1 MKSHVLADDNI
12 RKLLIKL
19 SVPAM
24 TGMLVMALYNIVDTI
39 FVGRGVGTLGI
50 AGLSIV
56 FPVQMIV
63 LAIGQMFGIGSASV
77 ISRSLGEGDIAKA
90 NRVLATIFVFT
101 LIIAA
106 IITCLALVFIDPLLR
121 LFGATEAIFPYAK
134 SYMSIIIF
142 GSVLFITAM
151 TSNNIIRS
159 EGQAKTAML
168 SMILGAGLNI
178 IFDPIFIFVFKMG
191 VAGAAAA
198 SVLAQFIAV
207 IYVLVF
213 FQSGKST
220 LHFRWRSFC
229 LDFAIFWEVVKI
241 GFSSFT
247 RHIAGSLVFI
257 IVNNTLA
264 VYGGDLAIAA
274 YGIIVRF
281 LRLIFMPIFGI
292 AQGLQP
298 IVGYNYGAKKP
309 AKILKALKIG
319 LIYSSI
325 VSTAGLLLIQLF
337 PHFFITIFSADEE
350 LIMIGSKALRMMTLA
365 IPIVGFQ
372 IIGATMFQALGKALP
387 ALFLSMSREILLLIP
402 LVILLPNFWGVTGV
416 WAASPISDVA
426 SALLS
431 FILLY
436 KLVNKLKTMQNIEVT
451 G

>member
-1 MKSHVLADDNI
+1 MKNHVLADNNI
-12 RKLLIKL
+12 KKLLIKL

-77 ISRSLGEGDIAKA
+77 ISRSLGEGDVAKA

-101 LIIAA
+101 IIIAA
-106 IITCLALVFIDPLLR
+106 IITSLALIFIDPLLR

-168 SMILGAGLNI
+168 AMIIGAGLNI
-178 IFDPIFIFVFKMG
+178 ILDPIFIFVFKMG

-207 IYVLVF
+207 IYVLAF

-229 LDFAIFWEVVKI
+229 LDFAIFWEVLKI

-247 RHIAGSLVFI
+247 RHIAGSIVFI

-264 VYGGDLAIAA
+264 IYGGEVAIAA
-274 YGIIVRF
+274 YGIIIRF
-281 LRLIFMPIFGI
+281 LKLIFMPIFGI

-298 IVGYNYGAKKP
+298 IVGYNYGARKP
-309 AKILKALKIG
+309 AKILKALKIA
-319 LIYSSI
+319 LLYSTI
-325 VSTAGLLLIQLF
+325 VSTFGLLLIQLF
-337 PHFFITIFSADEE
+337 PHFFFSIFSSDEE
-350 LIMIGSKALRMMTLA
+350 LIIVGSKALRMMTIA

-372 IIGATMFQALGKALP
+372 IIGSTMFQALGKALP

-402 LVILLPNFWGVTGV
+402 MVIMLPKLMGVTGV
-416 WAASPISDVA
+416 WAAAPISDFA
-426 SALLS
+426 SAILS
-431 FILLY
+431 FVLLL
-436 KLVNKLKTMQNIEVT
+436 KLVNKLKAMPDNEVE

>member
-1 MKSHVLADDNI
+1 MKNHVLADDNI

-77 ISRSLGEGDIAKA
+77 ISRSLGEGDVAKA

-101 LIIAA
+101 LIISA
-106 IITCLALVFIDPLLR
+106 IITSLALIFIDPLLR

-134 SYMSIIIF
+134 SYMGIIIF

-168 SMILGAGLNI
+168 AMIIGAGLNI

-198 SVLAQFIAV
+198 SVLAQLIAV
-207 IYVLVF
+207 IYVIAF

-229 LDFAIFWEVVKI
+229 LDFSIFWEVVKI

-247 RHIAGSLVFI
+247 RHVAGSIVFI

-264 VYGGDLAIAA
+264 IFGGDLAIAA
-274 YGIIVRF
+274 YGIIIRF

-292 AQGLQP
+292 AQGMQP
-298 IVGYNYGAKKP
+298 IVGYNYGAKRP
-309 AKILKALKIG
+309 GKILAVLKIA

-325 VSTAGLLLIQLF
+325 VSIFGLLLIQLF
-337 PHFFITIFSADEE
+337 PHFFISIFSADEE
-350 LIMIGSKALRMMTLA
+350 LIIIGAKALRIMTLA

-402 LVILLPNFWGVTGV
+402 MVLLLPKFWGVTGV
-416 WAASPISDVA
+416 WAASPLSDLAAAV
-426 SALLS
+426 LS
-431 FILLY
+431 FLLLF
-436 KLVNKLKTMQNIEVT
+436 KLVKKLKLIHQADIE

>member
-1 MKSHVLADDNI
+1 MKNHVLADDNI
-12 RKLLIKL
+12 KKLLIKL

-77 ISRSLGEGDIAKA
+77 ISRSLGEGDVAKA

-101 LIIAA
+101 IIISA
-106 IITCLALVFIDPLLR
+106 IITTLALIFIDPLLR
-121 LFGATEAIFPYAK
+121 LFGATDAIFPYAK

-142 GSVLFITAM
+142 GSIFFITAM

-168 SMILGAGLNI
+168 AMIIGAGLNI

-207 IYVLVF
+207 VYVLVF

-229 LDFAIFWEVVKI
+229 LDFAIFWEVIKI

-247 RHIAGSLVFI
+247 RHIAGSIVFI

-264 VYGGDLAIAA
+264 IYGGDLAIAA
-274 YGIIVRF
+274 YGIIIRF
-281 LRLIFMPIFGI
+281 LKLIFMPIFGI

-298 IVGYNYGAKKP
+298 IVGYNFGANKP
-309 AKILKALKIG
+309 GKILKTLKIA
-319 LIYSSI
+319 LIYSTI
-325 VSTAGLLLIQLF
+325 VSIFGLFLIQLF
-337 PHFFITIFSADEE
+337 PHFFISIFSADEE
-350 LIMIGSKALRMMTLA
+350 LIVIGSRALRMMTLA
-365 IPIVGFQ
+365 IPFVGFQ

-402 LVILLPNFWGVTGV
+402 MVLLLPKFWGVTGV
-416 WAASPISDVA
+416 WVAAPISDVA
-426 SALLS
+426 SAVLSLVLL
-431 FILLY
+431 L
-436 KLVNKLKTMQNIEVT
+436 KLVKKLKLMHKIEIEA
-451 G
+451 